1 MENVTSMEWVLRQN
15 TPYSRKN
22 ELMGLFEDARDK
34 VQTVLVDQVYKQ
46 ILECSSAVKHEEIDK
61 TKGDITKFKFYDDML
76 GVIGVIRSKGIQEL
90 TNGANIVDTS
100 IGKLR
105 TMKAEFTKAYTLNTP
120 VPVILYQTTVM
131 SILDALSS
139 LIRYSNEADRAG
151 DEGTGFKFAIPFVAM
166 KATTGGSNRH
176 PELKAAVFPFG
187 AMAIGG
193 GRKSGREDN
202 VPLSFSY
209 LQRFNESCD
218 KNVIKKTITECNR
231 FSLYNYETGDERL
244 AVKED
249 GILAMGIA
257 IGVVL
262 VAIPLIR
269 EAVFYFYYGRMK
281 LSDYCKELALYL
293 EINKTEVKNNK
304 KFTAEEKKSILD
316 KQQKVMDKLLTL
328 SDKLRVQKL
337 NGEKM
342 AEKEVV
348 KKNKE
353 ITLDKVKSDIMNSDS
368 TGGVTSDSPGQ
379 LNSGFEFE

>member
-61 TKGDITKFKFYDDML
+61 TKGDITKFKFYDDMV

-139 LIRYSNEADRAG
+139 LIRYSNESESTEDDSNIPLFVTKAVNS
-151 DEGTGFKFAIPFVAM
+151 GTGK
-166 KATTGGSNRH
+166 R
-176 PELKAAVFPFG
+176 LKLDAPITVINIG
-187 AMAIGG
+187 IGG
-193 GRKSGREDN
+193 KKVPNSN
-202 VPLSFSY
+202 IPLSFSY

-304 KFTAEEKKSILD
+304 KFTADEKKSILD